1 LINTKAHLTAEGLDK
16 IRDLKS
22 TINQWDN

>member
-1 LINTKAHLTAEGLDK
+1 VKIP

-22 TINQWDN
+22 TINSKEMIVEANVGA